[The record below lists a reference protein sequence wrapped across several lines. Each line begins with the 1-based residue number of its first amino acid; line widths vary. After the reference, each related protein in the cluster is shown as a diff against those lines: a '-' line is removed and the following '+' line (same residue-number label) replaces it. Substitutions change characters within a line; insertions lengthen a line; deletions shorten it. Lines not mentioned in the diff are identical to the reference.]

1 MALIKCPEC
10 GKEISNK
17 AKNCPNCG
25 YSNKKSGNVYKVAII
40 TIVVIVIIAMAVFL
54 ALKNRLND
62 SEKKQVN
69 QVITTIVDIGNVTS
83 DSEPEISKAEKM
95 YNKLSKK
102 CKWHV
107 DNYKT
112 LKEARKSYNKIRAKE
127 AIKSISNI
135 GTVSLEDRDT
145 IVEARNIYDSLT
157 KEQRKLVENSDDL
170 LVAEKKLIKLE
181 VKDAETK
188 IAAIGNVTLKSESK
202 ITSAESAYDFLEEKD
217 RDKVSNY
224 NVLVS
229 ARKKYDQLVVNNCIL
244 LIDNIG
250 EISLKSGNKID
261 KIENIYDSLSDS
273 QKNMVTN
280 YSKLQKA
287 RENYDALIKKEEI
300 KKKTLK
306 PGMTFKT
313 SKWNITYRKSSIS
326 AKILPNDISDYYLYY
341 SAADDQTFVDL
352 IFKIQ
357 NIDSD
362 ILDLEG
368 IIGDCTV
375 EYDDANLSKNYD
387 LYYSSGSDID
397 QVYSWDGLDALDST
411 TLHVAISM
419 PRELQTNKKSI
430 TVKLE
435 IAGEEKIINV
445 R

>member
-287 RENYDALIKKEEI
+287 RENYDALIKKE
-300 KKKTLK
+300 
-306 PGMTFKT
+306 
-313 SKWNITYRKSSIS
+313 
-326 AKILPNDISDYYLYY
+326 LP
-341 SAADDQTFVDL
+341 V
-352 IFKIQ
+352 
-357 NIDSD
+357 
-362 ILDLEG
+362 
-368 IIGDCTV
+368 
-375 EYDDANLSKNYD
+375 
-387 LYYSSGSDID
+387 
-397 QVYSWDGLDALDST
+397 
-411 TLHVAISM
+411 
-419 PRELQTNKKSI
+419 
-430 TVKLE
+430 
-435 IAGEEKIINV
+435 
-445 R
+445 

>member
-1 MALIKCPEC
+1 MDNQADQ
-10 GKEISNK
+10 GM
-17 AKNCPNCG
+17 
-25 YSNKKSGNVYKVAII
+25 V
-40 TIVVIVIIAMAVFL
+40 
-54 ALKNRLND
+54 RLRD
-62 SEKKQVN
+62 HK
-69 QVITTIVDIGNVTS
+69 
-83 DSEPEISKAEKM
+83 
-95 YNKLSKK
+95 
-102 CKWHV
+102 H
-107 DNYKT
+107 
-112 LKEARKSYNKIRAKE
+112 
-127 AIKSISNI
+127 I

-170 LVAEKKLIKLE
+170 IVAEKKLIKLE

-261 KIENIYDSLSDS
+261 KIENIYYSLSDS